1 MPKFLSKK
9 YDEFVE
15 RNVKD
20 VLTQTGDGV
29 EAGLQDPYA
38 PEIFNRG
45 VSHIF
50 NEVWDEIQDEL
61 EESICAGIT
70 YGDKKDQMFR
80 EFSLIGWPDTPPPAW
95 PPSFKWVRAKLLY
108 ALLPA
113 DSTLFKKLRDPV
125 GLAVFVLNLWNPF
138 QISVW
143 LFVLLFVLIDKRDEF
158 QLVNFILMFKGFQ
171 AVSALL
177 AAHSASMQLFSC
189 ALEVGGAP
197 QPEMLRSASFGR
209 AAEYSAPLDKCA
221 TGAPGTDADF
231 YYLCMVEPVRLIVV
245 WLAFALLACG
255 YAKGGKEEILALEQV
270 RLDAADGT
278 LDGIV
283 DHAQLRRDEKDRDR
297 GVKGSD
303 LECFTD
309 KQLDEALAKARSRI
323 GARSCVGGVLPY
335 FLAYDLLSALYCVY
349 TYGSIIQTNGFAP
362 DGLFGTKTW
371 QFWVTCFF
379 MQQQYA
385 LLAAPFLV
393 FSLPLIGQGL
403 HEAKFT
409 GYDMRGKLCASL
421 GRASVIHLY
430 NQRHEREQKRLER
443 QRKARKKAREGGDR
457 RFHLLRRSSKT
468 DEALDGALS
477 VHVVCGANLPAKD
490 KGGVSDP
497 YVVLH
502 AGSRKAKTTVQH
514 NTVNPKWNETLEIS
528 VADATEPVRVKVWDH
543 DKIGMNDLL
552 GEGAIELGSCAP
564 NAMTPL
570 KVALDGN
577 KGVIS
582 VEVTWRP
589 NSSGE
594 EEGGIGAALAAA
606 AGGSGVADGGGG
618 AGIGEGGASEAA
630 SAASSPP
637 STPPPSQLKRKMS
650 LDQRLK
656 ASVAQIV
663 PPKGRA
669 GAASVVVLRAS
680 GLRAA
685 DRNGKSDPYV
695 VLQNGGG
702 KKRRTKVQKGTLAPV
717 WAETLEVGVVDTEQ
731 PLTLKVWDHDKL
743 GMDDLLGAGT
753 IDLGR
758 CPAGVRTSLEVALGA
773 HGSARGGSGA
783 GGGSGIVQV
792 DVTWRPAE
800 AASALAAAA
809 GTPAAKDKSV

>member
-1 MPKFLSKK
+1 MVKKLLSRK

-20 VLTQTGDGV
+20 VLTQAGDGV
-29 EAGLQDPYA
+29 EASLQDPYA

-45 VSHIF
+45 VSHVF

-61 EESICAGIT
+61 EESICEGIT
-70 YGDKKDQMFR
+70 YGDKHDQRFR

-138 QISVW
+138 QVSIW
-143 LFVLLFVLIDKRDEF
+143 LFVLFFVLIDKRDEF
-158 QLVNFILMFKGFQ
+158 QLVNFILTFKGSQ
-171 AVSALL
+171 AVSALI
-177 AAHSASMQLFSC
+177 AAHGASMQLFSC
-189 ALEVGGAP
+189 ALEVGGPP
-197 QPEMLRSASFGR
+197 QPALLKNASLGRSAEF
-209 AAEYSAPLDKCA
+209 AAPLDKCA

-231 YYLCMVEPVRLIVV
+231 YYLCMVEPVRLLVV
-245 WLAFALLACG
+245 WLAFALLGCG

-278 LDGIV
+278 LDGVV
-283 DHAQLRRDEKDRDR
+283 DHAQLRRDEKDRNK
-297 GVKGSD
+297 GVKGSQ
-303 LECFTD
+303 LAYFTD
-309 KQLDEALAKARSRI
+309 RQLDEALARARARI

-335 FLAYDLLSALYCVY
+335 FLFYDLLAALYSVY
-349 TYGSIIQTNGFAP
+349 TYGSIIATNGFAP
-362 DGLFGTKTW
+362 GGLFGEKTW

-421 GRASVIHLY
+421 GRASVVHLY
-430 NQRHEREQKRLER
+430 NQRQEREQKRIER
-443 QRKARKKAREGGDR
+443 QKKERKRARQQGEGGG
-457 RFHLLRRSSKT
+457 RFNSFLRRSSKS
-468 DEALDGALS
+468 DDAPDGALS
-477 VHVVCGANLPAKD
+477 VRVVSGANLPAKD

-502 AGSRKAKTTVQH
+502 VAGGKKAKTAVQRG
-514 NTVNPKWNETLEIS
+514 TVNPKWNEVLELT
-528 VADATEPVRVKVWDH
+528 VQDAAEAVRLKVWDH

-552 GEGAIELGSCAP
+552 GEGRIALDTCAP
-564 NAMTPL
+564 NATTPL
-570 KVALDGN
+570 QVALDGN
-577 KGVIS
+577 RGVIS

-589 NSSGE
+589 FGNGVE
-594 EEGGIGAALAAA
+594 EEEESGLIGGLAAA
-606 AGGSGVADGGGG
+606 AGVASPVRGGGRGGGG
-618 AGIGEGGASEAA
+618 GMMGGEGAAEAA
-630 SAASSPP
+630 PATPAS
-637 STPPPSQLKRKMS
+637 PPSQLKRKMS

-663 PPKGRA
+663 APKGRA
-669 GAASVVVLRAS
+669 GAANVVVLRAS
-680 GLRAA
+680 GLPAA
-685 DRNGKSDPYV
+685 DKNGKSDPYV

-702 KKRRTKVQKGTLAPV
+702 KKRRTKVQKGTLSPV
-717 WAETLEVGVVDTEQ
+717 WTETLEVNVVDADL
-731 PLTLKVWDHDKL
+731 PLTLNVWDHDKL
-743 GMDDLLGAGT
+743 GMDDLLGTGA
-753 IDLGR
+753 IDFAH
-758 CPAGVRTSLEVALGA
+758 CDAGVRTSLEVALKD
-773 HGSARGGSGA
+773 GA
-783 GGGSGIVQV
+783 GLVWV

-800 AASALAAAA
+800 VQSAA
-809 GTPAAKDKSV
+809 GTPAKDKSV